1 MQNTVAKILKIYA
14 VVNAFCGFILGLYV
28 RGDSDNPILLG
39 VCIYF
44 IATCI
49 VASFGIYAFG
59 EVVQLL
65 QDIKDGTNNTAHTIE
80 VHAPT
85 TNTDNVQL
93 PKI

>member
-59 EVVQLL
+59 EVVQLR
-65 QDIKDGTNNTAHTIE
+65 TAQITPLTLLKFTH
-80 VHAPT
+80 
-85 TNTDNVQL
+85 QL
-93 PKI
+93 LIRIMTSCRKSKITR

>member
-14 VVNAFCGFILGLYV
+14 VLNALAGVFLGFYM
-28 RGDSDNPILLG
+28 SKE
-39 VCIYF
+39 F
-44 IATCI
+44 IPEYCFVFAGACI

-80 VHAPT
+80 THAST
-85 TNTDNVQL
+85 TNTDDDQL

>member
-1 MQNTVAKILKIYA
+1 MKNTVAKVLKIYA
-14 VVNAFCGFILGLYV
+14 IVNAGCGLLLGLYWGV
-28 RGDSDNPILLG
+28 ESDSPIILDI
-39 VCIYF
+39 CICV
-44 IATCI
+44 IAISI

-85 TNTDNVQL
+85 ISTDDNQL